1 MNRPTLRTGRAVVHK
16 LDLTV
21 LIDNKLR
28 RAEQMLPHIHPGYRI
43 CDEAGHQNAATG
55 GDGKVAVAVDRA
67 NLGVTY
73 VRRGI
78 DCIFL
83 SSRHSLESRVV
94 STTLIVPI

>member
-1 MNRPTLRTGRAVVHK
+1 
-16 LDLTV
+16 
-21 LIDNKLR
+21 
-28 RAEQMLPHIHPGYRI
+28 
-43 CDEAGHQNAATG
+43 
-55 GDGKVAVAVDRA
+55 
-67 NLGVTY
+67 VTY